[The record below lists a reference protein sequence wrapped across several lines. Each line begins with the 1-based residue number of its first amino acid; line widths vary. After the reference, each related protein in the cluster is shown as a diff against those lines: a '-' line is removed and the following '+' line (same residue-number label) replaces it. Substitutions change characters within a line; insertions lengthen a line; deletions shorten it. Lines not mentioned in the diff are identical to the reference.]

1 MAGRTHTHTQ
11 PPPHVHIE
19 PRVSRLESVVEGL
32 DEDIKGLSASFD
44 RMAKSTSHALQRQ
57 YDVIDRQS
65 NQVNTA
71 ISALQTTLAGSGKA
85 NWPVMLSACGLVLA
99 ISATVGGLAMQPW
112 KDRHVSLEER
122 VDQID
127 GQATIAATT
136 IAAQHEK
143 NIEIET
149 QFKAAKELE
158 EMRYEMGMS
167 ELRHVRELMEL
178 SRRPHTTGHM
188 PSSPAPSA
196 LLPAAQA
203 AP

>member
-1 MAGRTHTHTQ
+1 MAGRTQNIHH
-11 PPPHVHIE
+11 PSPSSHME

-32 DEDIKGLSASFD
+32 DEDIKSLSASFD
-44 RMAKSTSHALQRQ
+44 RMAKSTSDALQRQ

-85 NWPVMLSACGLVLA
+85 NWPVLLSACGLVLA

-112 KDRHVSLEER
+112 KDRHLSLEER
-122 VDQID
+122 VDRVQL
-127 GQATIAATT
+127 QASTTATT

-143 NIEIET
+143 NVEIET

-167 ELRHVRELMEL
+167 ELRHVRELMEIKGGG
-178 SRRPHTTGHM
+178 RPGL
-188 PSSPAPSA
+188 PAPSTGT
-196 LLPAAQA
+196 P
-203 AP
+203 P

>member
-19 PRVSRLESVVEGL
+19 PRVSRLESIVEGL
-32 DEDIKGLSASFD
+32 DEDIKGLSVSFD
-44 RMAKSTSHALQRQ
+44 RMAKSTSEALQRQ
-57 YDVIDRQS
+57 YDVIDRQN
-65 NQVNTA
+65 NQVNAA
-71 ISALQTTLAGSGKA
+71 ITTLQTTLAGSGKA

-158 EMRYEMGMS
+158 EMRYQMGMA
-167 ELRHVRELMEL
+167 ELRHVRELMEIKGGG
-178 SRRPHTTGHM
+178 RPG
-188 PSSPAPSA
+188 PVAPSTGT
-196 LLPAAQA
+196 P
-203 AP
+203 P